1 MAQHKPEGWKSYHHQ
16 LIIRGSF
23 ACSKKCLIR
32 NQVLELEEVSENY
45 TVISDTGFKTYKD
58 AIMYTI
64 KHMN

>member
-1 MAQHKPEGWKSYHHQ
+1 MTCVAWEALVKQNPIA
-16 LIIRGSF
+16 II
-23 ACSKKCLIR
+23 KKCLIR

-64 KHMN
+64 KHMD

>member
-16 LIIRGSF
+16 LIIRGSS
-23 ACSKKCLIR
+23 ASSKMPDKKSSAR
-32 NQVLELEEVSENY
+32 LEVVSENY